1 MYKILWNVLKTVF
14 AGGDEK
20 HWESIRFEDSE
31 FWVSSY
37 NNIMFFLYFDNMMH

>member
-31 FWVSSY
+31 FWGSSY